1 MKIQNTLFFSE
12 KQIFYLK
19 IMSQGVRK
27 GSIYALIGQGSAGVF
42 LALFDVFAGRW
53 LGVEQYGLLKIL
65 YDSVFFTTTVVIAGI
80 VLNLSRNIA
89 HFKAKNDKKGVD
101 QTIQSSIVIFL
112 ITLILFI
119 GLTLLFKNWVTNK
132 FFNSENI
139 MLLQFILGISFLAVY
154 QFYNGIFQGYRRF
167 HIFSFGIGTKEFLT
181 LVFLFLII
189 KVWSKSVT
197 EAGWSIVLSP
207 IPVIVAFTII
217 LTIKNTDTNIKW
229 KNIFRN
235 LKNNSNFPN
244 ILRFILAIKMT
255 SIMNQCVLRA
265 GPIILKAVV
274 MDNPDY
280 YAGIF
285 SAITMPLKLIRTLL
299 ITLTIGLLPNLTRAY
314 SEKNEDRVKR
324 YIYKSLGLFIFIDIA
339 ITAIYF
345 FFGPQIIQLIY
356 REEFL
361 VYRSQTTLL
370 AFAMSFFFLSALMAT
385 IMIARGTPKVPATSL
400 FIGLVFMT
408 LAIIFLKNT
417 LSPINLV
424 GTALLIC
431 NFIYFFLQSIYFLS
445 LRIKKKTN

>member
-1 MKIQNTLFFSE
+1 MKNINDLVFFIKTNILS
-12 KQIFYLK
+12 KDT
-19 IMSQGVRK
+19 MNQGVRK
-27 GSIYALIGQGSAGVF
+27 GSIYVLIGQGSAGVF

-65 YDSVFFTTTVVIAGI
+65 YDSVFFTVTIVIAGI

-89 HFKAKNDKKGVD
+89 HFEAKNDQKGVD

-119 GLTLLFKNWVTNK
+119 GSTLLFRNWITNK

-139 MLLQFILGISFLAVY
+139 MLLQFMLGISLLAVY
-154 QFYNGIFQGYRRF
+154 QFYNGIFQGYRQF

-181 LVFLFLII
+181 LGFLFLII

-229 KNIFRN
+229 KNVFRN
-235 LKNNSNFPN
+235 LKNNSNFSN

-255 SIMNQCVLRA
+255 SIMNQCVLRS

-299 ITLTIGLLPNLTRAY
+299 ITLSIGLLPNLTKAY
-314 SEKNEDRVKR
+314 SEGNDNKVRR
-324 YIYKSLGLFIFIDIA
+324 YIYKSLGLFIFIDVA
-339 ITAIYF
+339 ITTIYF

-356 REEFL
+356 KEEFL

-370 AFAMSFFFLSALMAT
+370 AFAMSFFFLSVLMAT
-385 IMIARGTPKVPATSL
+385 IMIARGTPKVPAISL
-400 FIGLVFMT
+400 FIGLVFM
-408 LAIIFLKNT
+408 IVVIVSLKNT
-417 LSPINLV
+417 LPPINLL

-431 NFIYFFLQSIYFLS
+431 NFIYFSLQSVCFLV
-445 LRIKKKTN
+445 IKFKKKT